1 MILNQLLP
9 EFQYHLELIKK
20 MNNYRHNMFEVPFLH
35 FKVSEWELKKKKLVS
50 LMNESKFEERS
61 NKLITDF
68 NLQNDNQ
75 NFQYNFEIANIF
87 FEEMFLFKEYFE
99 FEAIELTSSWFEV
112 SNKNSHHTT
121 HNHGATGY
129 SSVCFIDYDSNFHTP
144 TKFISPFNNF
154 IDGQV
159 LTYTPEDVEEG
170 SLIFFPSA
178 IHHYTLPN
186 TSEVPRAILSF
197 NIKV

>member
-1 MILNQLLP
+1 
-9 EFQYHLELIKK
+9 
-20 MNNYRHNMFEVPFLH
+20 MNNYKTNMFEVPLLH
-35 FKVSEWELKKKKLVS
+35 LQVLDWESKKKKLIS
-50 LMNESKFEERS
+50 MMNDLKFEERS

-68 NLQNDNQ
+68 HLQNNNT
-75 NFQYNFEIANIF
+75 NFKYNHEIGNIF
-87 FEEMFLFKEYFE
+87 FEELSLFAEYFE
-99 FEAIELTSSWFEV
+99 FGSIELTSSWFEV

-129 SSVCFIDYDSNFHTP
+129 SSVCFVDYDSNVHSP

-159 LTYTPEDVEEG
+159 ISFSPDDVQEG
-170 SLIFFPSA
+170 SLLFFPSL

-186 TSEVPRAILSF
+186 NSEIPRKILSF